1 MTKAKLKPTQGKQKP
16 IGMREAARMTYSP
29 KNLGK
34 ALEARRVSLGL
45 SRIQVSR
52 ELSVSPETIRNWED
66 GKAPLAACRIFSWIF
81 SDYEYEELW
90 KVRALMAE
98 ATLRDV
104 QRAMTEYR
112 GSVNGTA

>member
-1 MTKAKLKPTQGKQKP
+1 MTKAKTRQGQQKP

-34 ALEARRVSLGL
+34 ALEARRITLGL
-45 SRIQVSR
+45 SRTEVSR
-52 ELSVSPETIRNWED
+52 DLHVSPETIRNWEE

-81 SDYEYEELW
+81 SDYEYEEIW

-98 ATLRDV
+98 ATLKDV

-112 GSVNGTA
+112 SSVNGDA